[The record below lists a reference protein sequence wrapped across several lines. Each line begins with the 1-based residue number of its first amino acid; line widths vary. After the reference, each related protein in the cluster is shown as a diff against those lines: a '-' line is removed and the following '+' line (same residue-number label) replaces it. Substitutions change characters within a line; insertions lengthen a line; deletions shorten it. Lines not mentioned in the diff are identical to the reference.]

1 MTVVETA
8 ARPATIADRWSL
20 AGKVVVITGFG
31 AGIGLATARVCAE
44 VGARIVGLEV
54 DPAAGAAAVA
64 ELSASGATAEFI
76 RTDMADPDAI
86 VAAFDAIAENAGP
99 VDVLVNNAAAGM
111 HTAPEN
117 FELDEWQHV
126 LDVSITGYALAARQ
140 AGRSMIAAGRG
151 GSIVNISSIAGLSA
165 LGRGNFAYSVAK
177 AGVNQLTRE
186 LAVEWAGHGIRV
198 NAVAPCQV
206 LTDSLRALLDDP
218 RFDGGDVE
226 KRFVRS
232 IPLGRLARPED
243 IAAAVHFLAC
253 DAAGFI
259 TGVVL
264 PVDGGNT
271 ALNPGGT
278 VGGA

>member
-1 MTVVETA
+1 VTVVEAA

-20 AGKVVVITGFG
+20 ARKVVVITGFG

-44 VGARIVGLEV
+44 VGGRIIGLEV

-76 RTDMADPDAI
+76 GTDMADPDAI
-86 VAAFDAIAENAGP
+86 VAAFDHIADTVGP

-111 HTAPEN
+111 HTTPEN

-218 RFDGGDVE
+218 RFDGGDVQT
-226 KRFVRS
+226 RFVGS

-243 IAAAVHFLAC
+243 IADAVHFLAC
-253 DAAGFI
+253 DAARFI

-278 VGGA
+278 VGGV